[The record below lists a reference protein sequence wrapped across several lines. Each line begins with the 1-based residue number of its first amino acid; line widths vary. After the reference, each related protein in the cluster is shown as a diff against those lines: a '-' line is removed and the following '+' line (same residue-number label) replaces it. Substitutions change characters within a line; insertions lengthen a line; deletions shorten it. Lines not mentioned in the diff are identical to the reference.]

1 MFPQPELA
9 ACTPSIAHALKEH
22 GPIVEIGAGG
32 GMWATALRA
41 VGIDVMAFDNRG
53 LPGAHHELAAAMA
66 SEEHALLAVW
76 PPDGA
81 VIQDWIKARPW
92 PRLIIV
98 ANWARLEL
106 GDALAGYEQVFHL
119 DLPPGRKG
127 RSQLRVYR
135 RLPHST
141 QELAEMTFTAQDR
154 ALLHT
159 IARQQAHILKRLHT
173 IMDNTAQTNAEIADL
188 RDDVSQEST
197 VIASAV
203 TLMSGLS
210 QQLADALSAAQSA
223 GATPEQL
230 QAINEVHQALVA
242 NRTQLAQAVAANTPA
257 QDSGSTPPSGDT
269 TTPPASSG
277 SDQTGDGSGSQTSDG
292 AGGTE
297 TPPAG
302 SDGGPVD
309 AGASGSTDTPPA
321 DAPASDPS
329 A

>member
-1 MFPQPELA
+1 
-9 ACTPSIAHALKEH
+9 
-22 GPIVEIGAGG
+22 
-32 GMWATALRA
+32 MWATALRA
-41 VGIDVMAFDNRG
+41 AGVEVMAFADS
-53 LPGAHHELAAAMA
+53 GALLASTMA
-66 SEEHALLAVW
+66 SEDHALLAVW

-81 VIQDWIKARPW
+81 VIQDWIKAGPW

-98 ANWARLEL
+98 ANWARLEI
-106 GDALAGYEQVFHL
+106 GDALNGYEQVFHL
-119 DLPPGRKG
+119 DLQPGRKG

-141 QELAEMTFTAQDR
+141 QELEQMTFTAQDR

-210 QQLADALSAAQSA
+210 DKLAAALAAAQNA

-230 QAINEVHQALVA
+230 QALTEVHQALVA
-242 NRTQLAQAVAANTPA
+242 NRAQLAQAVAANTPA

-277 SDQTGDGSGSQTSDG
+277 SDQTGDGSGSQTSGGD
-292 AGGTE
+292 GGTE
-297 TPPAG
+297 TPPGG
-302 SDGGPVD
+302 SVGGPVD
-309 AGASGSTDTPPA
+309 GGASGSTGTPPD
-321 DAPASDPS
+321 DAPVGNGTDVGGNPQPDPN